1 MELNYNVTT
10 KGVCAN
16 TKRCCAT

>member
-1 MELNYNVTT
+1 MELNYNVTI